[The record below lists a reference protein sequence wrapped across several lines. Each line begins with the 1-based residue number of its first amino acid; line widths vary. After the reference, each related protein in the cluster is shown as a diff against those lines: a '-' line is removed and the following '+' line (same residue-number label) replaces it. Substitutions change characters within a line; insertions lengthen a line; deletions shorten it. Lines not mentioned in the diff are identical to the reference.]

1 VTFPVSVSQTD
12 LRSPSTSS
20 AASPNGQ
27 PDRFVTIR
35 FGGGA
40 NVVWVNQYGLPG
52 VRVDEAHELG

>member
-1 VTFPVSVSQTD
+1 MT
-12 LRSPSTSS
+12 SPRQRL
-20 AASPNGQ
+20 PNGLKVPLHLFGSLPNDQ
-27 PDRFVTIR
+27 PDRFVTIS